1 MYAAC
6 KIEENHVSAEEIGK
20 GIKQDHHVILKY
32 EMAVLQATSL
42 CLYISHVLFSPRS
55 SVHIGLTL
63 FAEFGI

>member
-32 EMAVLQATSL
+32 EMAVLQAWFIIFSNLHIFIFSSSL
-42 CLYISHVLFSPRS
+42 SLFFCSY
-55 SVHIGLTL
+55 
-63 FAEFGI
+63 